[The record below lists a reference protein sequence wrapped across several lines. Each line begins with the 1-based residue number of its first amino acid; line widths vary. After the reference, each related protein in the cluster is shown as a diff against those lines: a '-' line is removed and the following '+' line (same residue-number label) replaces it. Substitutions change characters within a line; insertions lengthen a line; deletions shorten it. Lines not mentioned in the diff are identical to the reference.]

1 MSTTQERSNSSGR
14 ERARGGRNRGGNR
27 SGGRR
32 RNDNRRG
39 GDDRRSDRP
48 GRSRESRS
56 TPRTPRTPP
65 LTLGQKIIK
74 VLTFGL
80 VNPTPKRIVRPVSPT
95 AKKRSNPQGSAGE
108 RTSAPKKAVRR
119 EPKARESRAPELREV
134 VSGRLYV
141 GNLSYDATESDL
153 MDLFNGVGQVQT
165 AEVVSHK
172 RTMRSKGYA
181 FVQMLSIDEARRAVD
196 VLHDK
201 EFMGRPLVVSGAKAE
216 RPADR
221 DDDQ

>member
-1 MSTTQERSNSSGR
+1 M
-14 ERARGGRNRGGNR
+14 
-27 SGGRR
+27 
-32 RNDNRRG
+32 
-39 GDDRRSDRP
+39 
-48 GRSRESRS
+48 
-56 TPRTPRTPP
+56 
-65 LTLGQKIIK
+65 
-74 VLTFGL
+74 
-80 VNPTPKRIVRPVSPT
+80 
-95 AKKRSNPQGSAGE
+95 
-108 RTSAPKKAVRR
+108 
-119 EPKARESRAPELREV
+119 REV